1 MPQPFVRPRR
11 RSNHWGNKRA
21 TATAHA
27 SAPYPPWRS
36 AKHGMK
42 RTRRFRLFVVCS
54 FLILVAA
61 VGYAAQSAATPGP
74 APRSENASVVAA
86 ALGAARAR
94 VAGAIAGRQSGSLLA
109 VSGGA
114 SFVAPTTF
122 YARSRA
128 AAALPADSTSKTDS
142 SSLRTQCASDA
153 TCAAAN
159 EQVAGAEEAAA
170 ADNAQRDGR
179 IGGRL
184 GLAAVGI
191 AAGGGLIAPDEMARG
206 ANENVSPA
214 HWFIAAG
221 HFGDTTN
228 VGLGLHGPWAPPTGS
243 PSAPWFPTPCYAP
256 GTCAMRL
263 PNSPPL
269 GNGDPAQDPPPDGSP
284 NDPGTGNQDPSNNAG
299 TDAPD
304 TDGDPNTPPVIA
316 TTTTP
321 EPSTVFLLATG
332 LGLIALIHTRRRR
345 VAIEA
350 R

>member
-1 MPQPFVRPRR
+1 M
-11 RSNHWGNKRA
+11 
-21 TATAHA
+21 
-27 SAPYPPWRS
+27 
-36 AKHGMK
+36 
-42 RTRRFRLFVVCS
+42 
-54 FLILVAA
+54 ILVAG
-61 VGYAAQSAATPGP
+61 VVYAAQSAASPDS
-74 APRSENASVVAA
+74 APRSDNASAVAA
-86 ALGAARAR
+86 ALGAVRAR

-128 AAALPADSTSKTDS
+128 AAAHPADSTSKTDS

-153 TCAAAN
+153 TCDAASERVTGAAQAAA
-159 EQVAGAEEAAA
+159 G
-170 ADNAQRDGR
+170 DDAQRDGR

-191 AAGGGLIAPDEMARG
+191 AAGGGFIAIDEMVRG

-214 HWFIAAG
+214 RWFIAAG

-243 PSAPWFPTPCYAP
+243 PSAPWFPTPCYTP
-256 GTCAMRL
+256 GTCAVRL
-263 PNSPPL
+263 PGSPPL
-269 GNGDPAQDPPPDGSP
+269 GNGDPAA
-284 NDPGTGNQDPSNNAG
+284 GTG
-299 TDAPD
+299 APY
-304 TDGDPNTPPVIA
+304 TDGDPNKPPVIA

-332 LGLIALIHTRRRR
+332 LGLVALIQIRRRR